1 MHALLMYDNYI
12 RKKLVTSEMKIVLND
27 PVIRQKLKSYLKNL
41 PVKPRAIVDELH
53 VHRGNAIADVVAVY
67 KEPHCFE
74 IKGETDN
81 IARLLIQGKFY
92 DLVFKKISL
101 VTTENHL
108 KKALNI
114 IPDYWGVLVAYT
126 NEAEVKFR
134 HHRKASS
141 NPNFVKEVALLTLW
155 KQEMLNV
162 SSTNNIEIPKKIN
175 KQELVSELANN
186 LTLKKVNTE
195 IANSL
200 FKRTIMQSH

>member
-1 MHALLMYDNYI
+1 
-12 RKKLVTSEMKIVLND
+12 MKIVLND
-27 PVIRQKLKSYLKNL
+27 PTIREKLKSYLESL

-67 KEPHCFE
+67 KEAHCFE

-81 IARLLIQGKFY
+81 VNRLLTQGKFY

-108 KKALNI
+108 KKSLDVT
-114 IPDYWGVLVAYT
+114 PEHWGILIAYKD
-126 NEAEVKFR
+126 NGAVKLR
-134 HHRKASS
+134 HHRKATS
-141 NPNFVKEVALLTLW
+141 NPHFVKEVALLTLW
-155 KQEMLNV
+155 KQEMLDV
-162 SSTNNIEIPKKIN
+162 SNNNDIELPKRIN
-175 KQELVSELANN
+175 KQELVTEIASN

-200 FKRTIMQSH
+200 FNRITM